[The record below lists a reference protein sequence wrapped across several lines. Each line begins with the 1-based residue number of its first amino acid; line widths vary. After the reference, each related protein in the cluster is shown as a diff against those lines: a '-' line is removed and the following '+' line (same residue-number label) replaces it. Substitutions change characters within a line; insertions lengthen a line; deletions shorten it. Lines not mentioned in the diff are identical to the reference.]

1 MIEQINTRNFRD
13 RCTDGH
19 THMHAWMDNLKTTV
33 SPPNTGQGI
42 KNKITNITKYND
54 DDFAANVL

>member
-1 MIEQINTRNFRD
+1 
-13 RCTDGH
+13 
-19 THMHAWMDNLKTTV
+19 MHAWMDNLKTTV